1 MGSAGKAAKKAGK
14 ICSIS
19 MECFNLSPHSIHTQ
33 FPYQIQSIL
42 GKGGFGTVY
51 AGFRITDGLPV
62 AIKEVPSSRV
72 LEWIAIGGKSV
83 PMELHLLCSCQ
94 TVPGVVKLIDF
105 YDRRDS
111 FIYVLERP
119 INSTDLFDF
128 ISQRKCI
135 EEDLAREF
143 FTQVVDT
150 VIECYE
156 KGVVH
161 RDIKDE
167 NLILDLNTGRL
178 KLIDFGPGAFVQS
191 ESFYDYDG
199 TRVYS
204 PPEWIQHKQYQGDA
218 LTVWSLGILLYD
230 MVCGDIPFESDD
242 AICKGNFML
251 TMRVSKHLENL
262 IRSCLTKNP
271 KERINLFS
279 VRNHP
284 WMRMERQ
291 DENLLECPALGNI
304 QTIGENC
311 NSCSIWPHKH
321 PTNPISVPS
330 NNFSRDYHDFVKQP
344 SSLESI

>member
-1 MGSAGKAAKKAGK
+1 MVIKCSVFPLSSSCCLRLWIIVSQIIFSSIISTLLPSHFLTLKVFCRRWIQVFVPRTTSTTKFDFYAVQSGVEQRILSGCESDALEAEGPCKSCQPAVSADSAGKAAKKAGK
-14 ICSIS
+14 IFSIS

-33 FPYQIQSIL
+33 FPYQIQSVL

-62 AIKEVPSSRV
+62 AIKEVPSNRV

-178 KLIDFGPGAFVQS
+178 KLIDFGSGAFVQS

-199 TRVYS
+199 K
-204 PPEWIQHKQYQGDA
+204 E
-218 LTVWSLGILLYD
+218 
-230 MVCGDIPFESDD
+230 
-242 AICKGNFML
+242 N
-251 TMRVSKHLENL
+251 NL
-262 IRSCLTKNP
+262 I
-271 KERINLFS
+271 
-279 VRNHP
+279 
-284 WMRMERQ
+284 
-291 DENLLECPALGNI
+291 
-304 QTIGENC
+304 
-311 NSCSIWPHKH
+311 
-321 PTNPISVPS
+321 
-330 NNFSRDYHDFVKQP
+330 
-344 SSLESI
+344 